1 MVFIIISVIFDSSHG
16 SHQINYLQLVFILF
30 FLFFYF
36 GLHSGSHD
44 SNAGASSCRSR
55 GTEQTSNLQLRLL
68 ERKANPLRLPRSQV
82 LCPWSVISC
91 RRYTVSLAYCAIIVK
106 MHTSNRFHPV
116 YGCVLILV
124 SVMYFNVEAKCPA
137 GLKNKTCRRDLSRI
151 CPACIEVS
159 WLIRPP
165 FTFQNGNY
173 TSGILPGTKV
183 QIFYKHLTL

>member
-1 MVFIIISVIFDSSHG
+1 MLWKCASFSS
-16 SHQINYLQLVFILF
+16 
-30 FLFFYF
+30 
-36 GLHSGSHD
+36 
-44 SNAGASSCRSR
+44 
-55 GTEQTSNLQLRLL
+55 QTSNVQLRLL
-68 ERKANPLRLPRSQV
+68 ERKANPLWLPPSHV
-82 LCPWSVISC
+82 VCAWPAISC
-91 RRYTVSLAYCAIIVK
+91 KRYTVSLVYCAIVVK
-106 MHTSNRFHPV
+106 MHTSNRFHPA

-137 GLKNKTCRRDLSRI
+137 DLKQNKTCRRDLPRI

-183 QIFYKHLTL
+183 QSFYKHLTLKSVWMRDHVLLPPYDCIEQSVTYPRS

>member
-1 MVFIIISVIFDSSHG
+1 M
-16 SHQINYLQLVFILF
+16 VFILF
-30 FLFFYF
+30 FPFCYF

-44 SNAGASSCRSR
+44 SNAGASSCRSH

-68 ERKANPLRLPRSQV
+68 ERKANPLSLPRSQV
-82 LCPWSVISC
+82 HSVPLIC
-91 RRYTVSLAYCAIIVK
+91 RRRYTVSLAYCAIIVK

-124 SVMYFNVEAKCPA
+124 SVMYVNVEAKCPA
-137 GLKNKTCRRDLSRI
+137 GLKNKTYRRDLSRI

-183 QIFYKHLTL
+183 QFFYKHLTLKSV

>member
-1 MVFIIISVIFDSSHG
+1 MIRMPVPAVVGLMGQNRQVIWIWTEGEPFEFTSK
-16 SHQINYLQLVFILF
+16 
-30 FLFFYF
+30 
-36 GLHSGSHD
+36 
-44 SNAGASSCRSR
+44 SSCVPLICR
-55 GTEQTSNLQLRLL
+55 G
-68 ERKANPLRLPRSQV
+68 
-82 LCPWSVISC
+82 
-91 RRYTVSLAYCAIIVK
+91 RYTVSLAYCAIIVK

-124 SVMYFNVEAKCPA
+124 SVMYVNVEAKCPA
-137 GLKNKTCRRDLSRI
+137 GLKNKTYRRDLSRI

-183 QIFYKHLTL
+183 QFFYKHLTLKSVWMRDHVLLPPYDCIEQSVTYPR

>member
-1 MVFIIISVIFDSSHG
+1 MIRMPVPAVVGLIGKNRQVICNYVFSNGRRTLWD
-16 SHQINYLQLVFILF
+16 YLEV
-30 FLFFYF
+30 
-36 GLHSGSHD
+36 
-44 SNAGASSCRSR
+44 
-55 GTEQTSNLQLRLL
+55 
-68 ERKANPLRLPRSQV
+68 K
-82 LCPWSVISC
+82 LCALDLSLAVEA
-91 RRYTVSLAYCAIIVK
+91 TVSLAYCAIIVK

-183 QIFYKHLTL
+183 QIFYKHLTLKSVWMRDHVLLPPYDCIEQSVTYPRS